1 MLLEVATC
9 IFKCNPL
16 CCKHNISAQEI
27 MFESKCSQNQGE
39 NNTKNDLNTSLFFG
53 NQSLTWHKPFFAVLE
68 TFLGMLICRNENSVY
83 IGLVACQMVNTIFQ
97 QHLHIHLGNTLIVSK
112 PEKWFFIDSFPKL
125 FQQKF

>member
-39 NNTKNDLNTSLFFG
+39 NNTKNDLNTSLFFW
-53 NQSLTWHKPFFAVLE
+53 QSKFDLAQAILCCIRN
-68 TFLGMLICRNENSVY
+68 FLGNVDL
-83 IGLVACQMVNTIFQ
+83 
-97 QHLHIHLGNTLIVSK
+97 
-112 PEKWFFIDSFPKL
+112 
-125 FQQKF
+125 